1 MRRTPSG
8 AGHVSARV
16 LEREQL
22 HRRSVIAAVAAL
34 VVFSTSPVFGHH
46 LAEPLT
52 AWLVGRDHL
61 LNLCLIA
68 LHEILA
74 PVHEGFHLL
83 VAGGVLYAVADRLR
97 AVWRLRRA
105 LGELPRTA
113 ADAEGAIGRAASSV
127 GVSHGVIRVVR
138 GCRVPAFTAGLWRP
152 YIFVS
157 DALAAK
163 LAVDELA
170 AVIAHEDAH
179 RRRRDPLRLTVW
191 RFLACMLFFLP
202 ALRRL
207 ADDIADEAE
216 VAADDDAVTRAQVQ
230 PLSLAS
236 ALVTIAQ
243 RFGAQ
248 NSAMLGTATAFHRA
262 EILGRRVR
270 RLAGEDAPI
279 GTHLTRRSAIGAA
292 LALSAVW
299 VSGLIVAHP
308 LPAYGHAVVAQ
319 AAHAG
324 AHHCR
329 HEHAWAISHLF
340 CRGFGGHATV
350 GSAQHCPHDG

>member
-1 MRRTPSG
+1 MQRMPSSTG
-8 AGHVSARV
+8 FVSTRV

-22 HRRSVIAAVAAL
+22 HRRMIVAAVAAL

-46 LAEPLT
+46 LAEPFT

-74 PVHEGFHLL
+74 PVHETFHFLV
-83 VAGGVLYAVADRLR
+83 VAGAAYGVADRLR

-105 LGELPRTA
+105 LGELPHA
-113 ADAEGAIGRAASSV
+113 AVDPTGEIARAASSV
-127 GVSHGVIRVVR
+127 GVSSTVIRVVR
-138 GCRVPAFTAGLWRP
+138 GCAVPAFTAGLWSP
-152 YIFVS
+152 HIFVS
-157 DALAAK
+157 DTLAAK
-163 LAVDELA
+163 LSRDELS

-179 RRRRDPLRLTVW
+179 RRRRDPLRLTIW

-216 VAADDDAVTRAQVQ
+216 VAADDDAVSRAQVQ
-230 PLSLAS
+230 PLCLAS

-243 RFGAQ
+243 GFGGQHPAIL
-248 NSAMLGTATAFHRA
+248 ATATAFHRA

-279 GTHLTRRSAIGAA
+279 GTHLTRRSVIGAA

-299 VSGLIVAHP
+299 MSGLVVAHP
-308 LPAYGHAVVAQ
+308 LPAYGHSIVAE
-319 AAHAG
+319 AG
-324 AHHCR
+324 HGAAHHCR
-329 HEHAWAISHLF
+329 HQHAWAVSHLF
-340 CRGFGGHATV
+340 CRGFDSHATA
-350 GSAQHCPHDG
+350 SAAQHCPHSS

>member
-1 MRRTPSG
+1 MHHTPASTG
-8 AGHVSARV
+8 FLSARV

-22 HRRSVIAAVAAL
+22 HRRSVVAAVAAL

-52 AWLVGRDHL
+52 GWLAGRDHL

-68 LHEILA
+68 LHEMLE
-74 PVHEGFHLL
+74 PVHETFHLL
-83 VAGGVLYAVADRLR
+83 VAGGLLYAVADRLR
-97 AVWRLRRA
+97 AVWRLRQA
-105 LGELPRTA
+105 LGELPQSA
-113 ADAEGAIGRAASSV
+113 AEPSGVLAEAASAV
-127 GVSHGVIRVVR
+127 GVPLTVVRVVH

-152 YIFVS
+152 RIFVA
-157 DALAAK
+157 DALAT
-163 LAVDELA
+163 LPLDELA

-179 RRRRDPLRLTVW
+179 RRRRDPLRLTIW

-202 ALRRL
+202 ALRWL

-230 PLSLAS
+230 PLCLAS

-243 RFGAQ
+243 RFGGPTPAIL
-248 NSAMLGTATAFHRA
+248 ATATAFHRA

-279 GTHLTRRSAIGAA
+279 GTHLTRRSTLGAA
-292 LALSAVW
+292 LALAAVW

-308 LPAYGHAVVAQ
+308 LPAYGHTMVVAE
-319 AAHAG
+319 ASHAG
-324 AHHCR
+324 THHCR
-329 HEHAWAISHLF
+329 HEHAWAVSHLF
-340 CRGFGGHATV
+340 CRGFGGHSTASS
-350 GSAQHCPHDG
+350 GQHCPHDG